1 MNRRVHSRSAGR
13 GRARRGD
20 ARVEPHER
28 WLVSYADLVTL
39 LLALFIVLYAT
50 ADAGRAR
57 AIAEAVRA
65 QFEGEGSPAAG
76 RGVLPGGDSLA
87 GVQASVERAVAARD
101 SLRRNARV
109 RREGRALII
118 SLNEAGFFA
127 PGDAAVRDAEAL
139 AAVDALAATLAGES
153 APVRVEGHTD
163 SLPIS
168 NARYPSN
175 WELSAARASAVL
187 SRFAAAGV
195 TPARLSIAGYAG
207 ERPVA
212 PNDTPQGRALN
223 RRVDVVVLGGD

>member
-1 MNRRVHSRSAGR
+1 MSWSTRSRSAGR
-13 GRARRGD
+13 GRARRVE
-20 ARVEPHER
+20 ARVESHER

-50 ADAGRAR
+50 ADANRAR
-57 AIAEAVRA
+57 AIAAAVRA
-65 QFEGEGSPAAG
+65 QFEGESAPPAG

-87 GVQASVERAVAARD
+87 SIQASVEHAVAARD

-118 SLNEAGFFA
+118 SLTEAGFFA
-127 PGDAAVRDAEAL
+127 PGDANVRDAEAL
-139 AAVDALAATLAGES
+139 ASVDALAAALAGES

-187 SRFAAAGV
+187 SRLAAAGV
-195 TPARLSIAGYAG
+195 APSRLSIAGYAG

-223 RRVDVVVLGGD
+223 RRVDVVVLGEN